1 MHIHVVPVV
10 SILERFPTYFPYL
23 KFAHNNNMLLKN
35 VYDHVGNNDNIIMVE
50 ENLMV
55 IRMIMFL

>member
-10 SILERFPTYFPYL
+10 SILERFPMYFPYL
-23 KFAHNNNMLLKN
+23 KFAHNNNVLLKN
-35 VYDHVGNNDNIIMVE
+35 VYDHVGNNDIMVE